1 MRRLTALWLVA
12 VVSGGIVQVSGSAIA
27 APGPAYGDSVTG
39 TGTVVLEVTLPDFT
53 GTFISSFDLDA
64 HSGPSGEDP
73 FGTVSFPE
81 VGIVDSPITCLEV
94 RRVTFFGGSFL
105 QATMNFPDLGQVTM
119 QISDGGVPDMP
130 DDVVVSQIASPRAAT
145 DCSPL
150 SFGDA
155 NVRGR
160 VTSGDV
166 VFVDVP
172 PPPVSKDQCKDGGW
186 QNFGSFFRS
195 QGDCIAFVERQG

>member
-1 MRRLTALWLVA
+1 MRRFTA
-12 VVSGGIVQVSGSAIA
+12 
-27 APGPAYGDSVTG
+27 
-39 TGTVVLEVTLPDFT
+39 
-53 GTFISSFDLDA
+53 
-64 HSGPSGEDP
+64 
-73 FGTVSFPE
+73 VSFPE

-105 QATMNFPDLGQVTM
+105 QATMNFPALGQTTM

-145 DCSPL
+145 ECSLL
-150 SFGDA
+150 SFSDT

-172 PPPVSKDQCKDGGW
+172 PPPVSKDQSKDGGW
-186 QNFGSFFRS
+186 QNFGSFLSS
-195 QGDCIAFVERQG
+195 QGECVAFVERPG

>member
-1 MRRLTALWLVA
+1 MRRFMALWLVA
-12 VVSGGIVQVSGSAIA
+12 LVSGGIVQLSGSTVA
-27 APGPAYGDSVTG
+27 APAPAYGDSVTG
-39 TGTVVLEVTLPDFT
+39 TGTVMLFVTLPEFT
-53 GTFISSFDLDA
+53 GTLISSFDLDA

-73 FGTVSFPE
+73 SGTVSFPE

-105 QATMNFPDLGQVTM
+105 QATMNFPAFGQVTM
-119 QISDGGVPDMP
+119 QISDGGVPDQP
-130 DDVVVSQIASPRAAT
+130 VDVVVSQIASPRAAT

-150 SFGDA
+150 AFGDT
-155 NVRGR
+155 NVRGG

-172 PPPVSKDQCKDGGW
+172 PAPISKDQCKDGGW
-186 QNFGSFFRS
+186 QNFGSFFSS
-195 QGDCIAFVERQG
+195 QGDCVAFVERRG